1 MDPSHQNY
9 DPNAPYYSKWRQNLR
24 ISHRSINNWLG
35 YSQLFFNWKDLI
47 DTAVNSGLM
56 TNPQRIYDP
65 NNAGQTI
72 HVGSFWMTY
81 DLNGYGTSFVAVEY
95 IIAE

>member
-1 MDPSHQNY
+1 
-9 DPNAPYYSKWRQNLR
+9 
-24 ISHRSINNWLG
+24 
-35 YSQLFFNWKDLI
+35 
-47 DTAVNSGLM
+47 M

-95 IIAE
+95 IIAEEFNTAGYPTTTGPFEEAMRTNSTPCYCQGS